1 LQGGRGTNKQ
11 LFFLDYFAA
20 MAYKSRSFQTN
31 GSIVHMKTDILSL
44 MVLPFA
50 TLAATLVCWGILG
63 IALRVFQRRK
73 AQHGP
78 ESTEVPADPGNTSD
92 PQPADSAF
100 AQPELKV
107 RRGLGFVIATPLV
120 TLAGYGTALFLEALD
135 EQGYVLYGLTAGGSL
150 LWVLAF
156 YIYRGAQA
164 YRRKVYWQENA
175 KAMVAQAVAPLAE
188 RGYTVFRDFKA
199 EDISVDYLI
208 ISPKGV
214 FALQSLIQPTG
225 TPVGPDSE
233 AVVTYNG
240 RALFYPHGKDHLII
254 EWADGQAERLS
265 DWLSQGLE
273 TPLAARA
280 VLAMPGW
287 RVKRISA
294 DGISVINPAQL
305 EALFQYIKPRP
316 IPAETV
322 QTIVARIEAHYSAGP
337 NVPNKQGVP
346 EPA

>member
-1 LQGGRGTNKQ
+1 
-11 LFFLDYFAA
+11 
-20 MAYKSRSFQTN
+20 MAYRSRSFQTH
-31 GSIVHMKTDILSL
+31 GSIAHMKTDILSL
-44 MVLPFA
+44 MVLPLGA
-50 TLAATLVCWGILG
+50 VAATLVSWGILG
-63 IALRVFQRRK
+63 IALRLLQGRK
-73 AQHGP
+73 TRNRS
-78 ESTEVPADPGNTSD
+78 ESTEVPPDPGHSSD
-92 PQPADSAF
+92 SQPADSVF
-100 AQPELKV
+100 AQAELRV

-120 TLAGYGTALFLEALD
+120 TLAGYGTALFLDALD
-135 EQGYVLYGLTAGGSL
+135 EQDYVLFGLAAGGSL
-150 LWVLAF
+150 LWALAF
-156 YIYRGAQA
+156 LIYKGARA
-164 YRRKVYWQENA
+164 HRREVYWHDNA
-175 KAMVAQAVAPLAE
+175 KTMVAQAVAPLAQ
-188 RGYTVFRDFKA
+188 RGYVVFRDFKA

-208 ISPKGV
+208 IGPKGV
-214 FALQSLIQPTG
+214 FALQRLIQPTG
-225 TPVGPDSE
+225 SPVGPDAE

-294 DGISVINPAQL
+294 DGISVINPAQM

-316 IPAETV
+316 IPVATV
-322 QTIVARIEAHYSAGP
+322 QTIVARIEAHYSAGRS
-337 NVPNKQGVP
+337 VPNKQGVP

>member
-1 LQGGRGTNKQ
+1 
-11 LFFLDYFAA
+11 

-31 GSIVHMKTDILSL
+31 GSIAHMKTDILAL
-44 MVLPFA
+44 MVLPLGA
-50 TLAATLVCWGILG
+50 VVTTLVSWGILG
-63 IALRVFQRRK
+63 IALRVLQRRK
-73 AQHGP
+73 AQHRS
-78 ESTEVPADPGNTSD
+78 ESTEVPPDPGQSSVS
-92 PQPADSAF
+92 QPADSAITQ
-100 AQPELKV
+100 AELKV

-120 TLAGYGTALFLEALD
+120 TLAGYGTALFIEALD
-135 EQGYVLYGLTAGGSL
+135 EQGYVLFGLAAGGSL
-150 LWVLAF
+150 LWILAF
-156 YIYRGAQA
+156 YIYKGARA
-164 YRRKVYWQENA
+164 HRREAYWQENA
-175 KAMVAQAVAPLAE
+175 RATVAQAVAPLAQ
-188 RGYTVFRDFKA
+188 RGYAVFRDFKA

-208 ISPKGV
+208 VSPKGV

-233 AVVTYNG
+233 VVVTYNG

-316 IPAETV
+316 IPVATV

-337 NVPNKQGVP
+337 SVTNKQGVP

>member
-1 LQGGRGTNKQ
+1 
-11 LFFLDYFAA
+11 
-20 MAYKSRSFQTN
+20 
-31 GSIVHMKTDILSL
+31 MKTDILSL
-44 MVLPFA
+44 MVLPLGA
-50 TLAATLVCWGILG
+50 VAATLVSWGILG
-63 IALRVFQRRK
+63 VALRLFQRRK
-73 AQHGP
+73 AQQGS
-78 ESTEVPADPGNTSD
+78 EATEVPPDTNDSSVS
-92 PQPADSAF
+92 QPVDAAI
-100 AQPELKV
+100 AQAELKV

-120 TLAGYGTALFLEALD
+120 MLAACGAALFFNALD
-135 EQGYVLYGLTAGGSL
+135 EEGYALFGLAAGGSL

-156 YIYRGAQA
+156 YIYGGARAHRREA
-164 YRRKVYWQENA
+164 YWHDNA
-175 KAMVAQAVAPLAE
+175 KAMVAQAVAPLAQ
-188 RGYTVFRDFKA
+188 RGYVVFRDFKA

-214 FALQSLIQPTG
+214 FALQRLIQPTG
-225 TPVGPDSE
+225 SPVGQDSE
-233 AVVTYNG
+233 VVVTYNG

-254 EWADGQAERLS
+254 EWAEGQAERLS

-294 DGISVINPAQL
+294 DGISVIHPAQM

-316 IPAETV
+316 IPAATV
-322 QTIVARIEAHYSAGP
+322 QTIVARIEAHYSAGRS
-337 NVPNKQGVP
+337 VPNKQGVP